1 MSLFADELGSVEDE
15 ITAGTEHGVEGGK
28 LEAVPQSK
36 TRGELKF
43 SEISQKTPDMYS
55 ASSAYI
61 GDVSKRADQEPQQFP
76 TIEPFLLLSPFSPRW
91 FSLHRGFFLPSI
103 GGFLQS
109 VEESPADKPPNVPKS
124 PPTGTIIPLTSHP
137 ESRFLQ
143 PVGESARW
151 QLTQSPETATHWNN
165 HPAYKP
171 LSVPILPVT
180 GRIAPLERVYW
191 RHE

>member
-61 GDVSKRADQEPQQFP
+61 RDVSKRADQEPQQFP

-91 FSLHRGFFLPSI
+91 FSLHRGFFLLSAGDFSSQWKNP
-103 GGFLQS
+103 
-109 VEESPADKPPNVPKS
+109 
-124 PPTGTIIPLTSHP
+124 PLTSRP
-137 ESRFLQ
+137 TSQNLQRLEQSSRLQ
-143 PVGESARW
+143 AAQRPNPSSDWEDC
-151 QLTQSPETATHWNN
+151 
-165 HPAYKP
+165 PAGTG
-171 LSVPILPVT
+171 ILE
-180 GRIAPLERVYW
+180 A
-191 RHE
+191 

>member
-91 FSLHRGFFLPSI
+91 FSLHRGFFFVFSGWIPPVSGSICPPASRPTSQNLHPLAQSSSLQATQRPNPS
-103 GGFLQS
+103 S
-109 VEESPADKPPNVPKS
+109 DWEDCPAG
-124 PPTGTIIPLTSHP
+124 TG
-137 ESRFLQ
+137 
-143 PVGESARW
+143 
-151 QLTQSPETATHWNN
+151 
-165 HPAYKP
+165 
-171 LSVPILPVT
+171 ILE
-180 GRIAPLERVYW
+180 A
-191 RHE
+191 